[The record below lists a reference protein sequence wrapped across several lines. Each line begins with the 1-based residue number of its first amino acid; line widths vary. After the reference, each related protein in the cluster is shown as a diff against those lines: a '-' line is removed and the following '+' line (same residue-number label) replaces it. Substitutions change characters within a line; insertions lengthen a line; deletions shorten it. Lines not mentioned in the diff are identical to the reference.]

1 MRLFLVIIG
10 ILITSIGYGQHF
22 PIYSQYLLNGLVI
35 NPAYTGSR
43 DVLSSSIMYR
53 QQWIGFE
60 GAPKTLTLSA
70 HTPLKNRKIGIGL
83 HLVKEQIGIT
93 NNLSFFGNYAYRV
106 RLGQGRLSFG
116 FKFGAEILS
125 NDYTRIST
133 ESSSDIAFSNKES
146 FILPNFGVGTYY
158 FTDQYFIGFSVPSL
172 LSYRRSKDTYKF
184 EPYNDLNNNN
194 YLLTGGCLFW
204 ITNNFKLKPSTLIR
218 YYPQSP
224 VQYDLNLNAILFKDG
239 LLWLGA
245 SYRSKEALVAL
256 AEVQM
261 GNKWRL
267 GVSYDYS
274 LGDIK
279 TFTSGSVEVL
289 LRMELITV
297 VKTIN
302 PRFF

>member
-1 MRLFLVIIG
+1 
-10 ILITSIGYGQHF
+10 
-22 PIYSQYLLNGLVI
+22 
-35 NPAYTGSR
+35 
-43 DVLSSSIMYR
+43 
-53 QQWIGFE
+53 
-60 GAPKTLTLSA
+60 
-70 HTPLKNRKIGIGL
+70 
-83 HLVKEQIGIT
+83 
-93 NNLSFFGNYAYRV
+93 
-106 RLGQGRLSFG
+106 
-116 FKFGAEILS
+116 
-125 NDYTRIST
+125 
-133 ESSSDIAFSNKES
+133 
-146 FILPNFGVGTYY
+146 
-158 FTDQYFIGFSVPSL
+158 L